1 MTAAN
6 QAAGSLPAIRQVSL
20 FLENRAGRL
29 ADVTANLAAAK
40 INIGALSMAD
50 TSDFGILRMVVNDS
64 EKACSVL
71 REKGFTVTTNR
82 VVAVEVPD
90 IAGGL
95 NTVLEL
101 VSASSINVEYMYPY
115 VRQAG
120 ETAVLLF
127 RFDKIDAGIELL
139 LSKGIKVLPEEDLC
153 KN

>member
-1 MTAAN
+1 MTATN
-6 QAAGSLPAIRQVSL
+6 QAAGALPAIRQVSI

-29 ADVTANLAAAK
+29 ADVTANLASAK

-50 TSDFGILRMVVNDS
+50 TSDFGILRLVVDDS

-71 REKGFTVTTNR
+71 RGQGFTVTTNR

-95 NTVLEL
+95 NNVLEM
-101 VSASSINVEYMYPY
+101 VSSSSINVEYMYPY

-120 ETAVLLF
+120 QTAVLLL
-127 RFDKIDAGIELL
+127 RFDKVDAAIELL
-139 LSKGIKVLPEEDLC
+139 LAMGAKVLSEEDLC
-153 KN
+153 K

>member
-1 MTAAN
+1 MTVTN
-6 QAAGSLPAIRQVSL
+6 QAAGSLPAIRQVSI

-29 ADVTANLAAAK
+29 ADVTANLAAAR

-50 TSDFGILRMVVNDS
+50 TSDFGILRLVVDDS

-71 REKGFTVTTNR
+71 RGQGFTVTTNR

-95 NTVLEL
+95 NTVLET
-101 VSASSINVEYMYPY
+101 VSSSSINIEYMYPY

-120 ETAVLLF
+120 QTAVLLF
-127 RFDKIDAGIELL
+127 RFDKVDAAIELL
-139 LSKGIKVLPEEDLC
+139 LAKGAKIISEGDLC
-153 KN
+153 K